1 MTKGISLKRIK
12 EVQMLKYQD
21 VAEKI
26 KQMIYLQEMAKDTQL
41 PNIEGLIHQYQV
53 SRTTI
58 IKALNQLE
66 RHGVI
71 YQVQGS
77 GIFVRQPKKKGYL
90 NFLESHGFSVDLGD
104 LPGSSQVFNV
114 DVIQPNSK
122 IKDHLRCE
130 DDEQVYYIKR
140 LRYVEGEVYGFEQSY
155 YRKKL
160 VSYLNK
166 EIAENSIFS
175 YVQDVCKISIGFSD
189 KYFKAI
195 KLDTETA
202 SYLGLQIGDPALC
215 VEEIFYT
222 TAGEPFDFSRIIYHY
237 DNAKFYVQSHSK

>member
-1 MTKGISLKRIK
+1 
-12 EVQMLKYQD
+12 MLKYQD

-26 KQMIYLQEMAKDTQL
+26 KRTIYQQKLPKDTQL
-41 PNIEGLIHQYQV
+41 PNIEGLINQYQV

-71 YQVQGS
+71 YQIQGS
-77 GIFVRQPKKKGYL
+77 GIFVRQPKKSGYL
-90 NFLESHGFSVDLGD
+90 NFLESHGFSVDLND
-104 LPGSSQVFNV
+104 LPGASQVFNV
-114 DVIQPNSK
+114 DIIEPDKKVKEN
-122 IKDHLRCE
+122 LRCS
-130 DDEQVYYIKR
+130 DDEHVYYIKR
-140 LRYVEGEVYGFEQSY
+140 LRYVDGEIYGFEQSY

-160 VSYLNK
+160 ISYLNK
-166 EIAENSIFS
+166 EIAEHSIFS
-175 YVQDVCKISIGFSD
+175 YVKDICKISIGFSD

-195 KLDTETA
+195 KLDAEIA
-202 SYLGLQIGDPALC
+202 EYLGLQAGDPALC

-222 TAGEPFDFSRIIYHY
+222 SAGEPFDFSTIIYHY

>member
-1 MTKGISLKRIK
+1 
-12 EVQMLKYQD
+12 MLKYQD

-26 KQMIYLQEMAKDTQL
+26 KQMIYQQKLSKDNQL
-41 PNIEGLIHQYQV
+41 PNIEGLINQYQV

-58 IKALNQLE
+58 IKALNRLE

-77 GIFVRQPKKKGYL
+77 GIFVRQPKKRGYL
-90 NFLESHGFSVDLGD
+90 NFLESHGFSVDLND
-104 LPGSSQVFNV
+104 LPGSSEVFNV
-114 DVIQPNSK
+114 DLMHPNQK
-122 IKDHLRCE
+122 IKENLQCDDNE
-130 DDEQVYYIKR
+130 DVYYIKR
-140 LRYVEGEVYGFEQSY
+140 LRYVDGKVYGFEQSY

-175 YVQDVCKISIGFSD
+175 YVQEVCKINIGFSD

-195 KLDTETA
+195 KLDAEIA
-202 SYLGLQIGDPALC
+202 QYLGLQAGDPALC

-222 TAGEPFDFSRIIYHY
+222 TSGEPFDFSQIIYHY

>member
-1 MTKGISLKRIK
+1 
-12 EVQMLKYQD
+12 MLKYED

-26 KQMIYLQEMAKDTQL
+26 KQMIYQQSMPKGTQL
-41 PNIEGLIHQYQV
+41 PNIEGLINQYQV

-58 IKALNQLE
+58 IKALNRLE

-77 GIFVRQPKKKGYL
+77 GIFVRQPKKVSYL
-90 NFLESHGFSVDLGD
+90 NFLESHGFSVDLND

-114 DVIQPNSK
+114 DLMQPNVK
-122 IKDHLRCE
+122 VKENLQC
-130 DDEQVYYIKR
+130 DDNEQVYYIKR
-140 LRYVEGEVYGFEQSY
+140 LRYADGKVYGFEQSY

-175 YVQDVCKISIGFSD
+175 YVQEVCKINIGFSD

-195 KLDTETA
+195 KLDAEIA
-202 SYLGLQIGDPALC
+202 PYLGLQAGDPALC

-222 TAGEPFDFSRIIYHY
+222 TSGEPFDFSQIVYHY
-237 DNAKFYVQSHSK
+237 ENAKFYVQSHSK

>member
-1 MTKGISLKRIK
+1 
-12 EVQMLKYQD
+12 MLKYQD

-26 KQMIYLQEMAKDTQL
+26 KRTIYQQKLPKDTQL
-41 PNIEGLIHQYQV
+41 PNIEGLINQYQV

-71 YQVQGS
+71 YQIQGS
-77 GIFVRQPKKKGYL
+77 GIFVRQPKKSGYL
-90 NFLESHGFSVDLGD
+90 NFLESHGFSVDLND
-104 LPGSSQVFNV
+104 LPGASQVFNV
-114 DVIQPNSK
+114 DIIEPDKKVKEN
-122 IKDHLRCE
+122 LRCS
-130 DDEQVYYIKR
+130 DDEHVYYIKR
-140 LRYVEGEVYGFEQSY
+140 LRYVDGEIYGFEQSY

-166 EIAENSIFS
+166 EIAEHSIFS
-175 YVQDVCKISIGFSD
+175 YVKDICNISIGFSD

-195 KLDTETA
+195 KLDAEIA
-202 SYLGLQIGDPALC
+202 EYLGLQAGDPALC

-222 TAGEPFDFSRIIYHY
+222 SAGEPFDFSKIIYHY

>member
-1 MTKGISLKRIK
+1 
-12 EVQMLKYQD
+12 MLKYQD
-21 VAEKI
+21 VADKI
-26 KQMIYLQEMAKDTQL
+26 KQKIYQQQITKDTQL
-41 PNIEGLIHQYQV
+41 PNIEELINQYQV

-58 IKALNQLE
+58 IKALNRLE

-77 GIFVRQPKKKGYL
+77 GIFVRQPKKRGYL
-90 NFLESHGFSVDLGD
+90 NFLESHGFSVDLND

-114 DVIQPNSK
+114 DLMQPNSRVK
-122 IKDHLRCE
+122 ENLQC
-130 DDEQVYYIKR
+130 DDNEQVYYIKR
-140 LRYVEGEVYGFEQSY
+140 LRFADGKVYGFEQSY

-175 YVQDVCKISIGFSD
+175 YVQEVCKINIGFSD

-195 KLDTETA
+195 KLDVEIA
-202 SYLGLQIGDPALC
+202 PYLGLEVGDPALC

-222 TAGEPFDFSRIIYHY
+222 TSGEPFDFSQIIYHY